1 MHIQVLLLFP
11 SQTITSLVR
20 DQVSFLSHLCTTIVK
35 KKGLLCMKSIHLK
48 YRILYSSLVAR
59 QVIYIFDSEFYCDVS
74 TFIFYALLISENK
87 TIMMHMML
95 CLNFSL
101 SSFQRVKYGML
112 FNIIMC
118 YWNSLCK
125 FSQLTFQ
132 TSLDKVMNLTLFS
145 FPIFQEQIHCLFISL

>member
-35 KKGLLCMKSIHLK
+35 KKGLLGMKSIHLK
-48 YRILYSSLVAR
+48 YRILYSSLATR
-59 QVIYIFDSEFYCDVS
+59 QVIYIHLILN
-74 TFIFYALLISENK
+74 FIVPFLHYALLVSENK

-95 CLNFSL
+95 CLNYSL
-101 SSFQRVKYGML
+101 SSFPRVKYGML

-145 FPIFQEQIHCLFISL
+145 FPIFQKQIHCLFIRF

>member
-35 KKGLLCMKSIHLK
+35 KKGLLGMKSIHLK

-95 CLNFSL
+95 FLNFSL

-145 FPIFQEQIHCLFISL
+145 FPIFQKQIHCLFI